1 MIFDKISLLGEAC
14 ENDVCMGDDIDKKL
28 AEKDLAKQY
37 ENIDPI
43 DPKLE
48 EAIFSTKADPKNVN
62 IITNE
67 GNYYID
73 YADLY
78 TYMEATDQDELHAL
92 NSIMEA
98 YDEEAP
104 DMSKDTLYVVLP
116 CNEEFEAYS
125 ESAAVTSKVSF
136 LAESGVN
143 LLKRRSDDEA
153 LNEGVIKNV
162 KEKLKARGVKKM
174 VANYVNYADSN
185 IEEEEGYIEA
195 LDKDESEKSN
205 PKKIKRLYLN
215 PALAN
220 IEVMDSAAMKAELKN
235 YSAEERAKYN
245 KLLSTFKKCATKAE
259 KLLKKIESSNN

>member
-48 EAIFSTKADPKNVN
+48 EVIFNTKADPKNVN

-125 ESAAVTSKVSF
+125 ESTAVTSKVSF

-143 LLKRRSDDEA
+143 LLKRRSANDEA
-153 LNEGVIKNV
+153 LNEGFLSAT
-162 KEKLKARGVKKM
+162 KEKLKARGIKKVVADYVKNAEKNIKM
-174 VANYVNYADSN
+174 V
-185 IEEEEGYIEA
+185 EGWIQEFNDDDVAPKNAKIY
-195 LDKDESEKSN
+195 LD
-205 PKKIKRLYLN
+205 PCRV
-215 PALAN
+215 N
-220 IEVMDSAAMKAELKN
+220 IEVMDNADYKAELKN
-235 YSAEERAKYN
+235 YSAEDRAKYN
-245 KLLSTFKKCATKAE
+245 KLLSTFKKCAAKAE
-259 KLLKKIESSNN
+259 KVANRA